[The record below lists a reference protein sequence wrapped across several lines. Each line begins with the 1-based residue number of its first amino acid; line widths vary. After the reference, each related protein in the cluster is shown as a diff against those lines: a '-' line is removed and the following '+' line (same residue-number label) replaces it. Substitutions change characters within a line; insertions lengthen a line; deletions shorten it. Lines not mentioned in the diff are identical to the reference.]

1 MNANIKTRSSAR
13 TNTDTTSGIDTLS
26 RASLIS
32 MGVASG
38 LIGLWAVAAMVGAVM
53 TNGIGG
59 VVSGFVSALVG

>member
-1 MNANIKTRSSAR
+1 MTANIKTRSAANV
-13 TNTDTTSGIDTLS
+13 NTGSGIDTLS

-32 MGVASG
+32 MGVSSG

-53 TNGIGG
+53 SNGIGG